1 MQQQHTCGRNF
12 SFNTRQMKLTGLS
25 FFQMIYH
32 KNDHHFWPKLMVDS
46 FSWRWESVGLSTHT
60 QVQALAFN
68 KNKSE
73 KAFLWTK
80 RSPRECNSN
89 WPMLPFPPSLLSYTA
104 AGKIRKILNFFLLE
118 GCTAKHLAVIFWT
131 CSFDSSISTI
141 YSHYLTLSSRLI
153 CNNTTSILLFLC
165 N

>member
-12 SFNTRQMKLTGLS
+12 SFNTRQMKLTGFS

-104 AGKIRKILNFFLLE
+104 AGYSMEKNFEFFFCPRGLYRQASSGHILNLFIRFE
-118 GCTAKHLAVIFWT
+118 HFHHLFSLPN
-131 CSFDSSISTI
+131 SFIQA
-141 YSHYLTLSSRLI
+141 HL
-153 CNNTTSILLFLC
+153 
-165 N
+165 

>member
-1 MQQQHTCGRNF
+1 MKNIIIIQGHAIVTIGWCSNNTHVVGISPTRGKWINRPFFFSKWFITKTTITFGQNSWSILDVENPLGYPHTHT
-12 SFNTRQMKLTGLS
+12 SS
-25 FFQMIYH
+25 
-32 KNDHHFWPKLMVDS
+32 
-46 FSWRWESVGLSTHT
+46 SVG
-60 QVQALAFN
+60 FN

-104 AGKIRKILNFFLLE
+104 AGYSIEKILNFFLVLE

-131 CSFDSSISTI
+131 CSFDSSISP
-141 YSHYLTLSSRLI
+141 LI
-153 CNNTTSILLFLC
+153 LIT
-165 N
+165 

>member
-1 MQQQHTCGRNF
+1 
-12 SFNTRQMKLTGLS
+12 
-25 FFQMIYH
+25 
-32 KNDHHFWPKLMVDS
+32 
-46 FSWRWESVGLSTHT
+46 
-60 QVQALAFN
+60 
-68 KNKSE
+68 
-73 KAFLWTK
+73 
-80 RSPRECNSN
+80 
-89 WPMLPFPPSLLSYTA
+89 LLSYTA
-104 AGKIRKILNFFLLE
+104 AGKIRKILNFFLVLE